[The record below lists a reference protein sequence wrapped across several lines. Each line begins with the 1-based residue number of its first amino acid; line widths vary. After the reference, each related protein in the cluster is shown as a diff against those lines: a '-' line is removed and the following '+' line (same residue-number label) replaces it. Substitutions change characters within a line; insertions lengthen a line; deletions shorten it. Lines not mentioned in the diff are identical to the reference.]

1 MSSIFKTSDKKAL
14 TYLNKS
20 IIFGFEITE
29 IKAACNNFCYLI
41 KQGVGKYVLYI
52 PEDVKIPRKLGSEL
66 EHKLEALRGDLQVIG
81 GKGIVDAE
89 SLFANIR
96 VKELDLSRMS
106 LESCRTAVNMFY
118 YAYVRNLIMGEKN
131 TPYLN
136 NTRGMFKYFNSDIL
150 FEDSVKIEIDLNSW
164 DMSNVEIMIDMFFLA
179 NISELYIDNWNI
191 NKDCVI
197 TGAFNNIQVD
207 TLNLKAFNL
216 RELYKGYSFMS
227 GSKIR
232 QLFINEEDYK
242 DSGVRKRV
250 HESSTF
256 MLIKF

>member
-1 MSSIFKTSDKKAL
+1 
-14 TYLNKS
+14 
-20 IIFGFEITE
+20 
-29 IKAACNNFCYLI
+29 
-41 KQGVGKYVLYI
+41 
-52 PEDVKIPRKLGSEL
+52 
-66 EHKLEALRGDLQVIG
+66 
-81 GKGIVDAE
+81 
-89 SLFANIR
+89 
-96 VKELDLSRMS
+96 
-106 LESCRTAVNMFY
+106 
-118 YAYVRNLIMGEKN
+118 
-131 TPYLN
+131 
-136 NTRGMFKYFNSDIL
+136 MFK
-150 FEDSVKIEIDLNSW
+150 
-164 DMSNVEIMIDMFFLA
+164 FFLSILNFFFVLGFFSHGTISLSIPTF